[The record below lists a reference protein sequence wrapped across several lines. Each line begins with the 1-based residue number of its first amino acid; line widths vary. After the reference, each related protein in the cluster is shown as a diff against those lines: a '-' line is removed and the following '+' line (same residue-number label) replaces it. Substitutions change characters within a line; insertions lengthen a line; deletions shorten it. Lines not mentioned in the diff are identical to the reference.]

1 MAAAIIPDHQIMQ
14 QRNVFS
20 QEILGLWQEQEGK
33 EMYAIMCP
41 YGIDCEC
48 MSEEEIPRLRVSSC
62 HFPGE
67 LDYFVVVQPFQEQ
80 YGFRVTWYCLVC
92 RGELSCGVPN
102 IIPDA
107 G

>member
-1 MAAAIIPDHQIMQ
+1 MAAAFLPDHQIMQ
-14 QRNVFS
+14 RRNGLS
-20 QEILGLWQEQEGK
+20 QEILALWKEGK

-48 MSEEEIPRLRVSSC
+48 MSEEVPQLRVSSC
-62 HFPGE
+62 HLPGE

-80 YGFRVTWYCLVC
+80 YGFCLTWHCLVC
-92 RGELSCGVPN
+92 RGELSCGFPN
-102 IIPDA
+102 IIPNA